1 MTAPAASRALKALLF
16 FQLGVGAILVAG
28 DLGGAWQ
35 GLPFARPDA
44 PGMDAPVRPGDQRR
58 RYETAPSEQREGFP
72 ATDLPERLTFIED
85 GNVLNITGAIAPG
98 DSDRFADW
106 LANTRTLPEAARLT
120 SPGGSVSDAL
130 AIGRALRDA
139 GLNTIVDSI
148 CFSACPYVFAAGAD
162 RSAGPNARIGVHQHY
177 FGESTILPAFLAV
190 EDVQRGQADVMN
202 YLDDMG
208 VDVRVMGLALSTPPD
223 EIYILLPEELAEYR
237 LVTDG

>member
-1 MTAPAASRALKALLF
+1 MPSRLLAKF
-16 FQLGVGAILVAG
+16 G
-28 DLGGAWQ
+28 
-35 GLPFARPDA
+35 
-44 PGMDAPVRPGDQRR
+44 
-58 RYETAPSEQREGFP
+58 APSRGS
-72 ATDLPERLTFIED
+72 TVRGT
-85 GNVLNITGAIAPG
+85 ITPGEEHVEINKVAVIGGGTMGSGIAEVC
-98 DSDRFADW
+98 AK
-106 LANTRTLPEAARLT
+106 
-120 SPGGSVSDAL
+120 
-130 AIGRALRDA
+130 A
-139 GLNTIVDSI
+139 GLDTIVDSI